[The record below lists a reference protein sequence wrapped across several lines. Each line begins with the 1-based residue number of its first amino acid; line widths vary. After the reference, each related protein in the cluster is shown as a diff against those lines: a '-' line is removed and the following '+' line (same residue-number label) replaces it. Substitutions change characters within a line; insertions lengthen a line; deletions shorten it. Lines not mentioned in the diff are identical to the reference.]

1 MLVDALG
8 LGGRFPLPIAVFG
21 GLFVGAITP
30 FDVVKEDVQDKR
42 LEDLLDSKS
51 EESNPILV
59 FYRYLTI

>member
-1 MLVDALG
+1 MTVYS
-8 LGGRFPLPIAVFG
+8 
-21 GLFVGAITP
+21 VGAITP